1 MAKKKP
7 IPKRKNVGQTASIK
21 DFIDMVVPGII
32 KFNPDHY
39 IVGDTYRSVWAIREY
54 PPVTSEQAIL
64 SRFGDR
70 ESVTLRIYSRYVD
83 AREQERI
90 IQNAARKNKMMLGG
104 DNMQESITAESNL
117 EDVATLLKEMARNLE
132 PLLHCSCYI
141 ELIAPTYEKL
151 RELQTEASMELTRNK
166 LTADKLMLRQK
177 EGCPVPCYR

>member
-70 ESVTLRIYSRYVD
+70 ESVTVSR
-83 AREQERI
+83 
-90 IQNAARKNKMMLGG
+90 
-104 DNMQESITAESNL
+104 
-117 EDVATLLKEMARNLE
+117 
-132 PLLHCSCYI
+132 
-141 ELIAPTYEKL
+141 
-151 RELQTEASMELTRNK
+151 
-166 LTADKLMLRQK
+166 
-177 EGCPVPCYR
+177 